1 MNGALKSRSASHGY
15 FLRTEAQGST
25 PMFASLKTATAATAL
40 AAVAALLAPAS
51 ASAQTYSYQGP
62 QNYGNGGYDQRYDYD
77 QSRYGYQDQTYR
89 GGYDQCRSDRSSRQ
103 GGGLAVGA
111 TLGAV
116 AGSQLAARGRRT
128 EGSILGGV
136 LGAVIGAGVGG
147 SSARDCGDNYGRY
160 DYRYD
165 EPRYGQSQYGYQSYD
180 RGYETDRYDRSYQ
193 SGYEQSRYGQSY
205 DSYGYD
211 RSGYQDGCRTVE
223 VRSRDYN
230 GRYVTRYEQSCPSR
244 Y

>member
-1 MNGALKSRSASHGY
+1 MLARL
-15 FLRTEAQGST
+15 TT
-25 PMFASLKTATAATAL
+25 KTAAAATAL
-40 AAVAALLAPAS
+40 AAAGALLVPGAAT
-51 ASAQTYSYQGP
+51 AQTYSYQGP
-62 QNYGNGGYDQRYDYD
+62 QNYGSGGYDQRYDYD
-77 QSRYGYQDQTYR
+77 QSRYGDQRDYR
-89 GGYDQCRSDRSSRQ
+89 GSYECRADRSSRQ

-180 RGYETDRYDRSYQ
+180 RGYESDRYERSYQ
-193 SGYEQSRYGQSY
+193 SGYDQSRYGQSY
-205 DSYGYD
+205 DRYGYGQ
-211 RSGYQDGCRTVE
+211 SGYQDGCRTVE
-223 VRSRDYN
+223 VQSRDYN